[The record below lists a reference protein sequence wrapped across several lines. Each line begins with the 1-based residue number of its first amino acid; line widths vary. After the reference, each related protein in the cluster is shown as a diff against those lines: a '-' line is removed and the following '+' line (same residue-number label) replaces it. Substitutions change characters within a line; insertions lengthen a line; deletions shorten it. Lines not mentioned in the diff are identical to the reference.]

1 MDGRRPVRY
10 EPYWE
15 GEAGAPQWGGGYT
28 TTDGQR
34 VTEGDATAMAEALA
48 LALQE
53 IPARDETALREA
65 RNRVDDAVEKA
76 AATQEAEDILR
87 DTQVDEPVFQTL
99 QDGRVQ
105 LTPGTPLQRIAE
117 LYFNPPVSHEQ
128 YLALFGGPVKQQLTD
143 LVAFIRRERGFRI
156 S

>member
-76 AATQEAEDILR
+76 AIFDVKYADYYGTGEMPQPAQTRILR
-87 DTQVDEPVFQTL
+87 RSRWEF
-99 QDGRVQ
+99 
-105 LTPGTPLQRIAE
+105 
-117 LYFNPPVSHEQ
+117 
-128 YLALFGGPVKQQLTD
+128 
-143 LVAFIRRERGFRI
+143 
-156 S
+156 